1 MGEQTSLTPDEAR
14 DLVTK
19 LNGLA
24 AELSPAQLGFLRST
38 LAAGADSSDVEGHM
52 FGTGGTN
59 VRTILCDTWA
69 CTITVFP

>member
-1 MGEQTSLTPDEAR
+1 VSDQTSLTADEAR

-38 LAAGADSSDVEGHM
+38 LAAGAESSDVEGHM
-52 FGTGGTN
+52 LSPGGTS
-59 VRTILCDTWA
+59 VRTILCNTWA
-69 CTITVFP
+69 CTIVVFP